1 MSFQKN
7 TSVSLNMEVFRGK
20 EFIQVCKVSFV
31 KAWSMSRKS
40 GSLILP
46 LKIKNKKTDY
56 LIQHLVNSNTI
67 LLPAGIGI
75 RTNQSSNLQILK
87 YWIEGGML
95 KL

>member
-7 TSVSLNMEVFRGK
+7 TSVSLIMEVFKGK

-46 LKIKNKKTDY
+46 LKIKKTDH

-75 RTNQSSNLQILK
+75 RTNQSSNTQILG
-87 YWIEGGML
+87 WGRNVEAL
-95 KL
+95 N

>member
-7 TSVSLNMEVFRGK
+7 TSVSLNMEVFKGK

-46 LKIKNKKTDY
+46 LKIKNKKTDH

-75 RTNQSSNLQILK
+75 RTNQSSNTQILG
-87 YWIEGGML
+87 WGRNVEAL
-95 KL
+95 N

>member
-7 TSVSLNMEVFRGK
+7 TSVSLNMEVFKGK

-46 LKIKNKKTDY
+46 LKIKKKTDH

-75 RTNQSSNLQILK
+75 RTNQSSNTQILG
-87 YWIEGGML
+87 WGRNVEAL
-95 KL
+95 N

>member
-7 TSVSLNMEVFRGK
+7 TSVSLNMEVFKGK
-20 EFIQVCKVSFV
+20 EFIQVCKVLFV

-46 LKIKNKKTDY
+46 LKIKKKADH

-75 RTNQSSNLQILK
+75 RTNQSSNTQTLGWGRNVEALN
-87 YWIEGGML
+87 
-95 KL
+95 